1 MVRAL
6 MLAAALAFA
15 ATTAAQSQEAPAP
28 LDLPVQRP
36 ADAPPAVEAPPVI
49 EAPPAVESPPI
60 LEAPQAPAMEPPL
73 VTTDPPLDENAP
85 VPLPVP
91 RPSDAEIAM
100 PPPPGV
106 DLTAPPLSPPAAMV
120 PGSTQPET
128 MQRINDYLNSFRVMS
143 GTFTQLGPD
152 GSRTTGRFFIS
163 KPGRLRFQYDPP
175 SPVELI
181 ADGRSVAIIDRKLNT
196 QDLYLIGQTP
206 LRFLLQDRLDLMTDS
221 SVLGVTVE
229 PDIISVT
236 LEEASAIGGAA
247 QIILMF
253 SAVDYSLKQWT
264 ITDAQGY
271 QTTVAIFDIDTTTM
285 PDDKIFYI
293 DELRSLQR

>member
-15 ATTAAQSQEAPAP
+15 ATNAAHSQAEAPAP
-28 LDLPVQRP
+28 LDLPVERP
-36 ADAPPAVEAPPVI
+36 AEVPPAIESPAAT
-49 EAPPAVESPPI
+49 EAPPADTT
-60 LEAPQAPAMEPPL
+60 PQAPAMEPPL

-91 RPSDAEIAM
+91 RPSETEMSM

-106 DLTAPPLSPPAAMV
+106 DLTAPPPGPPAAMV
-120 PGSTQPET
+120 PGSSQPEI

-152 GSRTTGRFFIS
+152 GSRTTGRFYIS

-175 SPVELI
+175 SPVELV

-221 SVLGVTVE
+221 SVLGVTIE

-271 QTTVAIFDIDTTTM
+271 QTTVAIFDIDTTTV